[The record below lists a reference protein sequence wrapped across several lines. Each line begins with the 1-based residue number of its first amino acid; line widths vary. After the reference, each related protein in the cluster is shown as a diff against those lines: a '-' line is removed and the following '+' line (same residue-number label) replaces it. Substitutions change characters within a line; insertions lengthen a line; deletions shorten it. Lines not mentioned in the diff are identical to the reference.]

1 MAVRHRVVI
10 LGGGFGGLYAAKAL
24 RGQDVDV
31 TLVDRRN
38 YHLFQPLLYQVAT
51 GSLSPGEIAMPLRA
65 VLRKQ
70 KNSKVWLGEATSI
83 DPEARQLILKDGSV
97 PYDTLIVACGAQ
109 SHYFGHADW
118 EAVSPGLK
126 SLEDAMHVRRKV
138 LYAFEAAEREP
149 DPARR
154 QAWLTFVMVGGG
166 PTGVELA
173 GALAEIAHNTLR
185 SDFRSIHPE
194 EARIL
199 LVEGESRLLTTF
211 PEKLSAA
218 AEQSL
223 AELGIETRTKMKVT
237 DIDENGVTLS
247 GEGRTERIESRTV
260 IWAAGVAPSGF
271 GKILAERAGAKLD
284 RQGRVMV
291 APDLT
296 IEGHPEI
303 FVIGDLAHVATDA
316 APLPGVAPVAMQ
328 QGAYAAHAIVARFR
342 GQTVAPFHY
351 FNKGNLAVIGRAAG
365 VADFGKFGFH
375 GVLAWLLWLF
385 VHLMYL
391 VGFQN
396 RLLVFMRWGLQY
408 LTFSRGSRLITG
420 WPLPG
425 EQE

>member
-1 MAVRHRVVI
+1 MAGRHRVVI

-24 RGQDVDV
+24 RGQDVDI
-31 TLVDRRN
+31 TLIDRRN

-51 GSLSPGEIAMPLRA
+51 GSLAPGEIATPLRA

-70 KNSKVWLGEATSI
+70 KNVQVWLGEAISV
-83 DPEARQLILKDGSV
+83 DPQARQLILKDGTV
-97 PYDTLIVACGAQ
+97 PYDSLIVACGAQ
-109 SHYFGHADW
+109 SHYFGHDDW

-126 SLEDAMHVRRKV
+126 SLEDATHVRRKV
-138 LYAFEAAEREP
+138 LYAFEAAERET

-218 AEQSL
+218 AQESL
-223 AELGIETRTKMKVT
+223 AELGVQTRTKVKVT
-237 DIDENGVTLS
+237 GIDENGVTLS

-291 APDLT
+291 TPDLT
-296 IEGHPEI
+296 VEGHPEI
-303 FVIGDLAHVATDA
+303 FVIGDLAHVAIDA
-316 APLPGVAPVAMQ
+316 VPLPGVAPVAMQ
-328 QGAYAAHAIVARFR
+328 QGAYAAHAIVARLR
-342 GQTVAPFHY
+342 GETSNA
-351 FNKGNLAVIGRAAG
+351 IS
-365 VADFGKFGFH
+365 
-375 GVLAWLLWLF
+375 LF
-385 VHLMYL
+385 
-391 VGFQN
+391 Q
-396 RLLVFMRWGLQY
+396 
-408 LTFSRGSRLITG
+408 
-420 WPLPG
+420 
-425 EQE
+425 